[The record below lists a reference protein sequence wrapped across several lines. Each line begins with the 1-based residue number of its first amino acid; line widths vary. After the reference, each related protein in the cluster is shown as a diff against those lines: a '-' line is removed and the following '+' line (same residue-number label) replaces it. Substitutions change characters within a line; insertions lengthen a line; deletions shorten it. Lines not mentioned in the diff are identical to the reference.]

1 MLRYGKYFIIL
12 IFLGLSLFLINP
24 VEAADNSAGAVPPA
38 PTLIGP
44 DGFKKIGRAKP
55 KITGL
60 TKSGTAVY
68 VYIDGVYN
76 GKTDVLADDSG
87 TADFAYDP
95 FLNLSKG
102 EHIVWAVAK
111 DSQGNKSFISNTL
124 KFSIELPFPAPTLFK
139 PVVNSGTNFEKPY
152 IVGLAK
158 NDSRVKI
165 FIDKKFFGE
174 FDVKNHNSGTTD
186 FAYLPFLP
194 LTEGRHMVYS
204 VSTDKEGKESAWS
217 NIVYFTVE
225 RQKESSAPIVAAAES
240 EFPDDSEKTNFGK
253 VTEAA
258 ASEEIAEIKALIN
271 RDAENTD
278 STGAINEKEE
288 SQGRLNLNSIIF
300 IVFLLAVI
308 SWIFWVNRELIKER
322 REAVKSDPG
331 D

>member
-1 MLRYGKYFIIL
+1 M
-12 IFLGLSLFLINP
+12 FLGLSLFLINP

-44 DGFKKIGRAKP
+44 DEYKKIGRAKP

-68 VYIDGVYN
+68 IYIDGIYN
-76 GKTDVLADDSG
+76 GQTGILKDDSG

-95 FLNLSKG
+95 FLNLSVG
-102 EHIVWAVAK
+102 EHTVWAVAK
-111 DSQGNKSFISNTL
+111 DSRGSKSQISKTL
-124 KFSIELPFPAPTLFK
+124 RFSIELPFPAPTLFK
-139 PVVNSGTNFEKPY
+139 PVVNSSTNFEKPY
-152 IVGLAK
+152 IIGLAK

-194 LTEGRHMVYS
+194 LTEGRHMAYS
-204 VSTDKEGKESAWS
+204 VATDKSGKESAWS
-217 NIVYFTVE
+217 NIVYFTVG
-225 RQKESSAPIVAAAES
+225 RPKESSGPMVAAAEF
-240 EFPDDSEKTNFGK
+240 EFPDDTENTNPGK
-253 VTEAA
+253 VSEAA
-258 ASEEIAEIKALIN
+258 ASEEIAEIEALIN

-288 SQGRLNLNSIIF
+288 SQGKLNLNAIIF

-322 REAVKSDPG
+322 REAVKNDSG